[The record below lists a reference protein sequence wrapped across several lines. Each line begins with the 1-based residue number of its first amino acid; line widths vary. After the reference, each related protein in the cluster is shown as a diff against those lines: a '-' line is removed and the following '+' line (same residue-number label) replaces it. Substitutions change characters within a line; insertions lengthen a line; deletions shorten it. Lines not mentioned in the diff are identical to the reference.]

1 MPEEVLVVPRKILFG
16 EKNER
21 YFQGF
26 LPRKNVEFEEL
37 IRKKSIFILRKTSS
51 PKQKKPAEEDPEMK
65 QIIPYIIF
73 KYKDEFF
80 VYKRLE
86 KSDEKRLVE
95 KYSIGIGGHINPIDR
110 GDVLWEGM
118 KREFL
123 EEVDYPYRYKS
134 KIIGFINDDRDDVG
148 KVHFGVVFLLEGSN
162 SRIEVKERDK
172 ISGKMMTLIEAGKFR
187 DKMESWSQIAFRW
200 LKLNVV

>member
-1 MPEEVLVVPRKILFG
+1 MPEEVLVVPRKVLFG

-26 LPRKNVEFEEL
+26 IPRKNLEFENI
-37 IRKKSIFILRKTSS
+37 IRKKSLFILRKVTS

-65 QIIPYIIF
+65 QVIPYIIF

-95 KYSIGIGGHINPIDR
+95 KYSMGIGGHINPIDK
-110 GDVLWEGM
+110 GDLLSEAM
-118 KREFL
+118 KREFF

-134 KIIGFINDDRDDVG
+134 KIIGFINDDSDDVG
-148 KVHFGVVFLLEGSN
+148 KVHFGVVFLVEGSN
-162 SRIEVKERDK
+162 KRIEVKEKDK
-172 ISGKMMTLIEAGKFR
+172 IVGRMMTLAEARKLR
-187 DKMESWSQIAFRW
+187 DRMESWSRFVLDW
-200 LKLNVV
+200 LKVNKM